1 MKEQKLEALYNQFIA
16 IRGVV
21 DTALILLHEELY
33 EQEPEQDQD
42 QEDPDPEN
50 ECKHKN
56 VKSFTTLGGPVKWV
70 CRDCGF
76 EYDESKGRDD
86 E

>member
-1 MKEQKLEALYNQFIA
+1 MDKRKLEALYNQFIA

-21 DTALILLHEELY
+21 DTALFLLSEELM
-33 EQEPEQDQD
+33 EEDEPL
-42 QEDPDPEN
+42 N
-50 ECKHKN
+50 EVQTTCVHKDR
-56 VKSFTTLGGPVKWV
+56 KSFTTLGGKEHWI

-76 EYDESKGRDD
+76 EYQE

>member
-1 MKEQKLEALYNQFIA
+1 MDQKKLEALYNQFIA

-21 DTALILLHEELY
+21 DTALYLLHEELY
-33 EQEPEQDQD
+33 GQEEQQ
-42 QEDPDPEN
+42 PDPQTVQPS
-50 ECKHKN
+50 CSHKDR
-56 VKSFTTLGGPVKWV
+56 KSFTTLGGKEHWI

-76 EYDESKGRDD
+76 EFKE